1 MLLLGEVVLAETMTA
16 FGAAAKGFFAAFVA
30 AARCGDKATAPTL
43 VLVVIWHDFHVPY
56 VKMRIMIP
64 EIV

>member
-1 MLLLGEVVLAETMTA
+1 MTSL
-16 FGAAAKGFFAAFVA
+16 GAAAKGFFAAFVA

-43 VLVVIWHDFHVPY
+43 VFIVIWHDVFVPY
-56 VKMRIMIP
+56 IKIRIMIP